1 MTHHITLSVETKL
14 SEANVK
20 TALLM
25 LMADQ
30 QPCLTT
36 MKVQILDGH
45 GPERRSLTLEDLGK
59 VRDALQI
66 GREMAEDLLAR
77 HDLELGR
84 TTRSNRLTEESMEAD
99 IANIKEAIKKVQ
111 P

>member
-1 MTHHITLSVETKL
+1 MTHIITLSVETEL

-36 MKVQILDGH
+36 MKVQILDDH
-45 GPERRSLTLEDLGK
+45 GPERRAITLENLNV
-59 VRDALQI
+59 VREALQI
-66 GREMAEDLLAR
+66 GLENTEQVLTD
-77 HDLELGR
+77 HDIKLGR
-84 TTRSNRLTEESMEAD
+84 TTRSNRRTAELLEED
-99 IANIKEAIKKVQ
+99 IDKFKKVIKELQ